1 MRVNFSILIIFTIL
15 FSACSENN
23 LVPEESTQ
31 SSLIQ
36 RLAENR
42 PDREGKLALIDSVY
56 SEVPNVSND
65 SIRKELLLELSY
77 QSLKTSD
84 STTFLRINEEARKL
98 SLSLK
103 DSSGVAATFWDL
115 AHFYHDNNQEDSTY
129 SNYTRAQKIYQ
140 SIGDEFNSARL
151 LLNMAII
158 QREIKDFTGSEVST
172 TNAIILFKPLK
183 KYKYLYSAYNN
194 LGIIFNELES
204 YERSLEY
211 YKKALYYLEKSDEPL
226 LYPSIWNN
234 MGMVYQRSKQYG
246 AASNY
251 FKKAL
256 NFDPNLVETN
266 PRLYAMVL
274 DNLAYTNL
282 KIKDTVGIYSN
293 FIEALKIRQN
303 IDDASGISINQLHLA
318 EYFLEKEDTLKAL
331 YYAKKVNEFSKKN
344 QILSNQLSSL
354 KFLSSIEKNDR
365 ALNYLNRYISLND
378 SLYKEER
385 AVRNKYVRIRFET
398 DQYISEAETLNQ
410 RIWRISLISLGVI
423 IILIF
428 LYLINSQRGKNKILK
443 QKEIANQ
450 EIYNL
455 VLEQQIKFEKGRERE
470 KHYIS
475 GELHDG
481 VLGRLFGIRLNLD
494 SLNEENNENS
504 KKERL
509 HYIKEIQNVSDEIRS
524 LSHRLRKNHVFD
536 VNFNSVLEELINE
549 NSNEKLYFEL
559 HIDPD
564 INWNSIENDIKLN
577 VYRIL
582 QEAVMNIIK
591 HSNADKAFINF
602 IKSKSGILLTIRD
615 NGKGFNKDNLGKGI
629 GIKNIEQ
636 RVNILKGNISF
647 ENNHGTLISMVIP
660 LTKKN

>member
-211 YKKALYYLEKSDEPL
+211 YKKALYYLEKSDEPV

-481 VLGRLFGIRLNLD
+481 VLGRLFGISLNLD

-647 ENNHGTLISMVIP
+647 ENNQGTLISMVIP